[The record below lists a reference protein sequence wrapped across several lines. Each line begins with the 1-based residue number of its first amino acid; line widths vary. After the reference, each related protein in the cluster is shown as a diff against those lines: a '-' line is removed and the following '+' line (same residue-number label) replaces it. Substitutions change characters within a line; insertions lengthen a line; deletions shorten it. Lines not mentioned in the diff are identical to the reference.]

1 MGTPDHGDIVVGLNA
16 VIVTVTNEEP
26 RVLIVQEPDA
36 PSGDVLPFGL
46 FDPIKDRTLEEGL
59 RSWVVQQTDLEV
71 GYVEQ
76 LYTFGNSGRDP
87 RERNSGQ
94 RFISVGYLALVRDA
108 ATATRGTWRSWY
120 EYFPWEDWREG
131 RPGILDAEILP
142 ALGSWV
148 EDTPDAYLRAVR
160 EERVALAFGVE
171 SGAWTE
177 DHVLDRFELLYEAG
191 IVSEA
196 VRDARNDDVA
206 APGLTPGKP
215 MGFDHRRILATGMGR
230 LRGKI
235 QYRPVIFE
243 LMPAEFTLFQLQ
255 CAAEGLAGLR
265 LHKQNFRRLVER
277 GGLVEETGRMEASR
291 PGRPAKLFRFRR
303 NVLRERPTP
312 AVTLPR
318 GG

>member
-1 MGTPDHGDIVVGLNA
+1 MNTTAPANIVVGLNA
-16 VIVTVTNEEP
+16 VIVTVSDEEEP
-26 RVLIVQEPDA
+26 CVLVVQETDA
-36 PSGDVLPFGL
+36 SPADVLPFGP
-46 FDPIKDRTLEEGL
+46 FNPDKDRTLEEGL
-59 RSWVVQQTDLEV
+59 RSWVVQQTNLEI

-76 LYTFGNSGRDP
+76 LYTFGNRGRDP
-87 RERNSGQ
+87 RERKDGA

-108 ATATRGTWRSWY
+108 APPGGGAWQNWY
-120 EYFPWEDWREG
+120 AFFPWEDWRHG
-131 RPGILDAEILP
+131 RPEILDAEILP
-142 ALGSWV
+142 ALGRWV
-148 EDTPDAYLRAVR
+148 DDTPDAYLRAVR
-160 EERVALAFGVE
+160 EERLALAFGVE
-171 SGAWTE
+171 SGTWTE
-177 DHVLDRFELLYEAG
+177 EHVLDRFELLYEAG
-191 IVSEA
+191 IVGEA
-196 VRDARNDDVA
+196 GRDAGGPLG
-206 APGLTPGKP
+206 PGPGQA

-235 QYRPVIFE
+235 KYRPVIFE

-277 GGLVEETGRMEASR
+277 AGLVEETGRMETSL

-312 AVTLPR
+312 AVNLPR

>member
-1 MGTPDHGDIVVGLNA
+1 
-16 VIVTVTNEEP
+16 
-26 RVLIVQEPDA
+26 
-36 PSGDVLPFGL
+36 
-46 FDPIKDRTLEEGL
+46 
-59 RSWVVQQTDLEV
+59 
-71 GYVEQ
+71 
-76 LYTFGNSGRDP
+76 
-87 RERNSGQ
+87 
-94 RFISVGYLALVRDA
+94 
-108 ATATRGTWRSWY
+108 
-120 EYFPWEDWREG
+120 
-131 RPGILDAEILP
+131 
-142 ALGSWV
+142 
-148 EDTPDAYLRAVR
+148 
-160 EERVALAFGVE
+160 
-171 SGAWTE
+171 
-177 DHVLDRFELLYEAG
+177 
-191 IVSEA
+191 
-196 VRDARNDDVA
+196 
-206 APGLTPGKP
+206 

-230 LRGKI
+230 LRGKV